1 MGAAYFLAKG
11 TTYQKHI
18 PGAVMYA
25 IIGALIGARIWHV
38 FFFQWGYYSKNLG
51 EIFSI
56 WNGGIAIQGALI
68 GGDSP
73 RYAFDWTAGQWTSIS
88 VIIVSLGIMV
98 YFFIC
103 NKKKENSGVTPD
115 KVVH

>member
-1 MGAAYFLAKG
+1 LFL
-11 TTYQKHI
+11 
-18 PGAVMYA
+18 VRSS

-38 FFFQWGYYSKNLG
+38 FFFQWGCYSKNLG

-73 RYAFDWTAGQWTSIS
+73 RYALDWTAGQWTIIS
-88 VIIVSLGIMV
+88 VIIVSVVIMV
-98 YFFIC
+98 YFFIR
-103 NKKKENSGVTPD
+103 NKKKVNSMAKPEE
-115 KVVH
+115 VVY